1 MEVGGRAYRNRRW
14 WGSSGCFTVW
24 QSLNAAVSW
33 RRKYE
38 TSVTRWNFLLNVLH
52 KTLADSGSRREVVFH
67 EYDCYHCSCLIR
79 EMIQNRPWTKC
90 KNKDVQWCIKE
101 KQLHQRGWCGREHA
115 WNHHLPTCFLP
126 FLSSRSA
133 GRPLLLLARV
143 HCLHVTMGHIC
154 SPERTRPGHWWFREL
169 AWCSKWALGFWSH
182 FLTLY
187 LFTER
192 IRRLNRELGASQTL
206 DSVFCWFCLYRDSMF
221 DLGKWI
227 PPFSLAVEYLQSW
240 L

>member
-1 MEVGGRAYRNRRW
+1 MFFTKLWQTAAHGGRWFFMNMTVIVAVVWSLRWYRIDGR
-14 WGSSGCFTVW
+14 
-24 QSLNAAVSW
+24 LNAKTKTCSDVEKRNSCTGGVDV
-33 RRKYE
+33 E
-38 TSVTRWNFLLNVLH
+38 ENMHEVTTFPPAFWPL
-52 KTLADSGSRREVVFH
+52 
-67 EYDCYHCSCLIR
+67 CL
-79 EMIQNRPWTKC
+79 P
-90 KNKDVQWCIKE
+90 D
-101 KQLHQRGWCGREHA
+101 QL
-115 WNHHLPTCFLP
+115 
-126 FLSSRSA
+126 A

-154 SPERTRPGHWWFREL
+154 SPERTPPGHWWFREL

-206 DSVFCWFCLYRDSMF
+206 DSILCWFCLYRDSMF
-221 DLGKWI
+221 DLAKWI
-227 PPFSLAVEYLQSW
+227 PPLSLSAEYLKSW